1 MIIEDTASK
10 QSYEFACNQWLAKDE
25 GDGLTTRELSCRADP
40 NKNKPAM
47 KKQSVVET
55 DVSQISREVF

>member
-1 MIIEDTASK
+1 MASK
-10 QSYEFACNQWLAKDE
+10 QSYEFVCNQWLAKDE
-25 GDGLTTRELSCRADP
+25 GDGLTTRELSCRGDP

-55 DVSQISREVF
+55 DVSQILTKVY